1 MPAAIDK
8 SSPIPSR
15 VSRFVA
21 ELVVALVTL
30 ALGTAVVI
38 GAREYGTGWNAGGPE
53 PGTFPFYVGL
63 IVVAASAGNLFVA
76 WRKRVDHR
84 VFVEAGQGRR
94 VAAFGVPLLGFVA
107 LSLTLGFYVATAIY
121 LGGVMRVQGRYRWL
135 SCVAVALGTA
145 AFFYLVL
152 EVWFKVPLLKGPLEA
167 LLRLH

>member
-1 MPAAIDK
+1 VPAAIDQ
-8 SSPIPSR
+8 SSPTPPR
-15 VSRFVA
+15 VTRFAA

-53 PGTFPFYVGL
+53 AGTFPFYVGL

-76 WRKRVDHR
+76 WRQRVDPR
-84 VFVEAGQGRR
+84 VFVAADQARR
-94 VAAFGVPLLGFVA
+94 IAAFGVPLLGFVA

-121 LGGVMRVQGRYRWL
+121 LGGVMRMQGRYRWL
-135 SCVAVALGTA
+135 SCIAVAFGTA
-145 AFFYLVL
+145 VFFYLVL

-167 LLRLH
+167 LVGVH